1 MPAATFRRLLIG
13 SLVAGII
20 ASLPVVTRAEILEQ
34 ILVKVNGE
42 ILTKTE
48 LEARQVAVIRARQQ
62 QKQLPAQLP
71 DDELKKQIAALTPQ
85 LLVDAVD
92 EILVLQRGKDLG
104 YRLTDA
110 QFDSWLAN
118 VKKENKIETDEQLQD
133 ALKADN
139 MTMAD
144 LRKSVDR
151 NFVIDQVQRAE
162 VLGRI
167 NITEPEERKYYD
179 EHPSEFTTP
188 SAITV
193 REILLKTPGDTK
205 TINVG
210 LDEETK
216 QKAETLR
223 TQLAA
228 GGDFEKAVADNSAA
242 PSKANGGLVG
252 PLNLND
258 LNPAIANVL
267 KPLKAGQVS
276 PVVQVQGGYEI
287 FKVETVTTPTVQ
299 PFEQARTQIADV
311 IINQRR
317 DVEIEKYIRRLRS
330 AAIIEWKNADLQKLY
345 EAEAKKPMPART
357 NGGQ

>member
-1 MPAATFRRLLIG
+1 MSFPFRRLLIG
-13 SLVAGII
+13 SLVAGVF

-48 LEARQVAVIRARQQ
+48 LETRQVAVIRARQQ
-62 QKQLPAQLP
+62 QKQLPAQMS
-71 DDELKKQIAALTPQ
+71 DAELKTQIAAVTPQ
-85 LLVDAVD
+85 LLVAAVD
-92 EILVLQRGKDLG
+92 EILVLQRGKELG

-110 QFDSWLAN
+110 QFDSWLTN
-118 VKKENKIETDEQLQD
+118 VKKENKIETDEQLQE
-133 ALKADN
+133 ALKQDN

-179 EHPSEFTTP
+179 EHTSEFTTP
-188 SAITV
+188 AAITV
-193 REILLKTPGDTK
+193 REILLKTPGDIQ

-223 TQLAA
+223 AQLAA
-228 GGDFEKAVADNSAA
+228 GGDFEKAVADVSTA

-252 PLNLND
+252 PLNLSE
-258 LNPAIANVL
+258 LNPAIADVL

-299 PFEQARTQIADV
+299 AFEQARPQIADV

-317 DVEIEKYIRRLRS
+317 DVELEKYIRRLRA
-330 AAIIEWKNADLQKLY
+330 AAIIEWKNADLQRVY
-345 EAEAKKPMPART
+345 ETESKKPLPT
-357 NGGQ
+357 KSSGGQ